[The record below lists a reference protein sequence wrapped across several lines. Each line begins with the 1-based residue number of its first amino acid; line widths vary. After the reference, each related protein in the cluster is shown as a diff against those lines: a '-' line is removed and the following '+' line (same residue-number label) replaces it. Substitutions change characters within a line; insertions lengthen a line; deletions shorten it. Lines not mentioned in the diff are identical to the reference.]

1 MSGETLNNGSPRRIF
16 VELEISYPAGEGTT
30 NDVDLEITPDP
41 VVYANGPVLELDTA
55 QRPSDFETILPPAF
69 RAPRREVGVEY
80 VANNT
85 TVATPISDT
94 VVSVDNETVFFPRR
108 VNGATLPTINDGID
122 FAARLVDGATSFG
135 DSSQLVLINPTGPN
149 GPLSGAGH
157 TLVTITYFAQDALP
171 NYGATGYQ
179 IGVYYRSNAPQTAG
193 VKAGGL
199 GGMPSPLTV
208 RPIAMNRDLWT
219 GIAGVGSVEDG
230 FPYESHGMSQIPVN
244 SNVPV
249 GDFGGEWFL
258 TATANISVGD
268 FSVDTGL
275 LNLHAMVQV
284 DPVGDITFQT
294 KDVDV
299 EFRSHYQVA
308 NPSSY
313 RPTVMAQPLSGVAT
327 HKVWLPFLAVST
339 VDCPLY
345 RKGEVLLVVITRYA
359 TVDADNTVAFD
370 NGTTVC
376 AAVYRTSGL
385 LLLASE

>member
-1 MSGETLNNGSPRRIF
+1 
-16 VELEISYPAGEGTT
+16 
-30 NDVDLEITPDP
+30 
-41 VVYANGPVLELDTA
+41 
-55 QRPSDFETILPPAF
+55 
-69 RAPRREVGVEY
+69 
-80 VANNT
+80 
-85 TVATPISDT
+85 
-94 VVSVDNETVFFPRR
+94 
-108 VNGATLPTINDGID
+108 
-122 FAARLVDGATSFG
+122 
-135 DSSQLVLINPTGPN
+135 
-149 GPLSGAGH
+149 
-157 TLVTITYFAQDALP
+157 
-171 NYGATGYQ
+171 
-179 IGVYYRSNAPQTAG
+179 
-193 VKAGGL
+193 
-199 GGMPSPLTV
+199 MPSPLTV